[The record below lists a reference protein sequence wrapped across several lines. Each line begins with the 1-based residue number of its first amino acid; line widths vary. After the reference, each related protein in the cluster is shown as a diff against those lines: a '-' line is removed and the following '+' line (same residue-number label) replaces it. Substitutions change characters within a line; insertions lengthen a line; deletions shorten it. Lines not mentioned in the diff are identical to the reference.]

1 YAGYSLPQVLRMLE
15 VHARDHGDEAVHDI
29 RRIHPPPHP
38 HLDHSDVHLPLVEVL
53 EGHRGRDLE
62 ERRMVDRPGGGHRS
76 NRRLHP
82 RPKAQDIVI
91 RNRSAVH
98 LDPLVEA
105 DEVWGR
111 VQADAIA
118 GFLKDGGRVCAHGTL
133 AVRAG
138 DVKDL
143 QAAVGIPQQG
153 KKPSDVVQA
162 QLDPE
167 PLETIEVLKGRVV
180 IHRSGRANGPRGLK
194 VARSRTEESNEAH
207 TYISRMAI
215 VHRMHPAERLRG
227 RKSPKLHGK
236 TIVLGV
242 TGSIAAVETVKL
254 AHELIRHGA
263 DVHAVLTRSALEIV
277 HPNALEY
284 ATGHAVVTAITG
296 SLEYLEM
303 CGRDGK
309 ADLLLIAPCTANTMG
324 KIAQGIDD
332 TTVTTYATNALG
344 SGIPILL
351 APAAHESMI
360 DNPAVAANVRR
371 LRELGIEFVDPRRD
385 EDKAKMADVDTI
397 VARAPRGAGPTLASL
412 QVVRDDGRPG
422 QHGREDGCGHLCRA
436 SCRRRLQSG
445 EEADGKNPEP
455 QRDAH
460 PGPRAHPQTAWAI
473 PQGHTE

>member
-1 YAGYSLPQVLRMLE
+1 P
-15 VHARDHGDEAVHDI
+15 RDHGDEAVHDI
-29 RRIHPPPHP
+29 RRIHAPPHP
-38 HLDHSDVHLPLVEVL
+38 HLNHSDVHLPLVEVL
-53 EGHRGRDLE
+53 EGHRGRHLE

-242 TGSIAAVETVKL
+242 TGSIAAVETEKL
-254 AHELIRHGA
+254 
-263 DVHAVLTRSALEIV
+263 
-277 HPNALEY
+277 
-284 ATGHAVVTAITG
+284 
-296 SLEYLEM
+296 
-303 CGRDGK
+303 
-309 ADLLLIAPCTANTMG
+309 
-324 KIAQGIDD
+324 
-332 TTVTTYATNALG
+332 
-344 SGIPILL
+344 
-351 APAAHESMI
+351 AHESMI

-397 VARAPRGAGPTLASL
+397 VTRVVRRLGPRDLREVRVLVVAGATVEPIDDVRVVTNRSSGGTGIELARTAFEHGADVELWLGRHEVPVPPWLPYKSFETTEDLASMAEKTDADIC
-412 QVVRDDGRPG
+412 VVP
-422 QHGREDGCGHLCRA
+422 A
-436 SCRRRLQSG
+436 AV
-445 EEADGKNPEP
+445 ADFSPVKKQTGKIPSRKGTLTLDLEP
-455 QRDAH
+455 
-460 PGPRAHPQTAWAI
+460 T
-473 PQGHTE
+473 

>member
-1 YAGYSLPQVLRMLE
+1 MLE

-53 EGHRGRDLE
+53 EGHRGRHLE

-167 PLETIEVLKGRVV
+167 PLETIEVLEGRVV
-180 IHRSGRANGPRGLK
+180 IHRSGR
-194 VARSRTEESNEAH
+194 S
-207 TYISRMAI
+207 
-215 VHRMHPAERLRG
+215 
-227 RKSPKLHGK
+227 
-236 TIVLGV
+236 
-242 TGSIAAVETVKL
+242 
-254 AHELIRHGA
+254 
-263 DVHAVLTRSALEIV
+263 
-277 HPNALEY
+277 
-284 ATGHAVVTAITG
+284 
-296 SLEYLEM
+296 
-303 CGRDGK
+303 
-309 ADLLLIAPCTANTMG
+309 
-324 KIAQGIDD
+324 
-332 TTVTTYATNALG
+332 
-344 SGIPILL
+344 
-351 APAAHESMI
+351 
-360 DNPAVAANVRR
+360 
-371 LRELGIEFVDPRRD
+371 
-385 EDKAKMADVDTI
+385 
-397 VARAPRGAGPTLASL
+397 
-412 QVVRDDGRPG
+412 
-422 QHGREDGCGHLCRA
+422 
-436 SCRRRLQSG
+436 
-445 EEADGKNPEP
+445 
-455 QRDAH
+455 
-460 PGPRAHPQTAWAI
+460 
-473 PQGHTE
+473 